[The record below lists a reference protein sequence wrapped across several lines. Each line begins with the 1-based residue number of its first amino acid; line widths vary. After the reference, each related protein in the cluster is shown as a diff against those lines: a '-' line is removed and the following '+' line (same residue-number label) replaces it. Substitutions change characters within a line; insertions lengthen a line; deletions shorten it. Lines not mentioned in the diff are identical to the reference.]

1 MHTPAKKMLALLN
14 SPEYAAAT
22 ASYSS
27 AFRHG
32 AGRQSPGTGGFA
44 LWLLYDIH
52 MRDNNNTAPSARD
65 ALSVAKE
72 YGFNETSALN
82 VLGKWCAFNEF
93 RRPRTGAYSIGPSR

>member
-1 MHTPAKKMLALLN
+1 MDTPAMRMLALLN
-14 SPEYAAAT
+14 FPEYAAAT
-22 ASYSS
+22 ASYSN

-52 MRDNNNTAPSARD
+52 MRDNDGNAPNAKD
-65 ALSVAKE
+65 ALDLAKE

-93 RRPRTGAYSIGPSR
+93 RRPRTGAYSVGPSK